1 MSQVSQVTNN
11 VTFTCAANANPRA
24 LIQWIFNDNVLRNM
38 LGTNESKYL
47 ITNETEGN
55 CAITD
60 PPSQCE
66 TSSTLEIF
74 NTQPADS
81 GEYTCNASN
90 AAGVSIESAE
100 LTITGNTKFQK
111 FLLHI
116 IAHLEYT
123 YFYSNVH
130 KLFMHIH

>member
-1 MSQVSQVTNN
+1 MFQISHATNN
-11 VTFTCAANANPRA
+11 ITFICVVNANPQA
-24 LIQWIFNDNVLRNM
+24 IIQWIFNGSVLRNM
-38 LGTNESKYL
+38 SDTDGTKYL

-81 GEYTCNASN
+81 GEYTCNAIN
-90 AAGVSIESAE
+90 AVGASIESAE
-100 LTITGNTKFQK
+100 LIITGNTEFHM
-111 FLLHI
+111 FYIVYHCILI
-116 IAHLEYT
+116 I
-123 YFYSNVH
+123 SNVH
-130 KLFMHIH
+130 KSCMHVY